1 MAITSIIRFELMFER
16 LNKRGTLYLL
26 RAMRSQ
32 AESDIRRYGHK
43 SAVKGGGFI
52 GKEAYESALY
62 FMKEE
67 LPVMQEI
74 VGDAFKES

>member
-1 MAITSIIRFELMFER
+1 MAITSIIWFEFMIER

-26 RAMRSQ
+26 SAMRSK

-67 LPVMQEI
+67 LPIIQEI
-74 VGDAFKES
+74 VGDTFKEL